1 MASIYTTVDVDVD
14 IEIDEFVDS
23 CSERELKMLVRYLQ
37 KEGYLNKSNIRDED
51 VSKMTSSEIEFC
63 DKMSLLSDKFYQM
76 TIEDSEIIEK
86 LYEKY
91 R

>member
-37 KEGYLNKSNIRDED
+37 KEGYLNKSNIRDE
-51 VSKMTSSEIEFC
+51 SKMTSSEIEFC

-76 TIEDSEIIEK
+76 IIEDSEIIEK

>member
-1 MASIYTTVDVDVD
+1 MATIYTTVDVDVD

-23 CSERELKMLVRYLQ
+23 CSEKDLQMLIRYLQ
-37 KEGYLNKSNIRDED
+37 EAGYLDKSNIRDE
-51 VSKMTSSEIEFC
+51 SKMTSNEIEFR

-76 TIEDSEIIEK
+76 TIEEAELIEN
-86 LYEKY
+86 LYNKY

>member
-1 MASIYTTVDVDVD
+1 MTTIYTTVDVDVD

-23 CSERELKMLVRYLQ
+23 CSERELQMLVRYLQ
-37 KEGYLNKSNIRDED
+37 EVGYLDKSNIRDE
-51 VSKMTSSEIEFC
+51 SKMTSNEIEFR

-76 TIEDSEIIEK
+76 TIEDAEILEK

>member
-1 MASIYTTVDVDVD
+1 MATIYTTVDVDVD

-23 CSERELKMLVRYLQ
+23 CSERELQMLVRYLQ
-37 KEGYLNKSNIRDED
+37 EAGYLDKSNIRDE
-51 VSKMTSSEIEFC
+51 SKMTSNEIEFR

-76 TIEDSEIIEK
+76 TIEEAELIEN
-86 LYEKY
+86 LYNKY

>member
-1 MASIYTTVDVDVD
+1 MATIYTTVDVDVD

-23 CSERELKMLVRYLQ
+23 CSERELQMLVRYLQ
-37 KEGYLNKSNIRDED
+37 EVGYLDKSNIRDE
-51 VSKMTSSEIEFC
+51 SKMTSNEIQFR

-76 TIEDSEIIEK
+76 TIEDAEILEK

>member
-1 MASIYTTVDVDVD
+1 MVTIYTTVDVDVD

-37 KEGYLNKSNIRDED
+37 EVGYLDKSNIRDE
-51 VSKMTSSEIEFC
+51 SKMTSNEIEFR

-76 TIEDSEIIEK
+76 TIEDAEILEK

>member
-1 MASIYTTVDVDVD
+1 
-14 IEIDEFVDS
+14 
-23 CSERELKMLVRYLQ
+23 MLVRYLQ
-37 KEGYLNKSNIRDED
+37 EVGYLDKSKSRDE
-51 VSKMTSSEIEFC
+51 SKMTSNEIEFR

-76 TIEDSEIIEK
+76 TIDDAEILEK

>member
-1 MASIYTTVDVDVD
+1 MATIYTTVDVDVD

-23 CSERELKMLVRYLQ
+23 CSERELQMLVRYLQ
-37 KEGYLNKSNIRDED
+37 EVGYLDKSNIRDE
-51 VSKMTSSEIEFC
+51 SKMTSNEIEFR

>member
-23 CSERELKMLVRYLQ
+23 CSERELQMLVRYLQ
-37 KEGYLNKSNIRDED
+37 EVGYLDKSNIRDE
-51 VSKMTSSEIEFC
+51 SKMTSNEIEFR

-76 TIEDSEIIEK
+76 TIDDAEILEK

>member
-23 CSERELKMLVRYLQ
+23 CSERDLQMLIRYLQ
-37 KEGYLNKSNIRDED
+37 EAGYLDKSNIRDE
-51 VSKMTSSEIEFC
+51 SKMTSNEIEFR

-76 TIEDSEIIEK
+76 TIEEAELIEN
-86 LYEKY
+86 LYNKY

>member
-1 MASIYTTVDVDVD
+1 MATIYTTVDVDVD

-23 CSERELKMLVRYLQ
+23 CSKRDLQMLIRYLQ
-37 KEGYLNKSNIRDED
+37 EAGYLDKSNIRDE
-51 VSKMTSSEIEFC
+51 SKMTSNEIEFR

-76 TIEDSEIIEK
+76 TIEEAELIEN
-86 LYEKY
+86 LYNKY

>member
-23 CSERELKMLVRYLQ
+23 CSERELQMLVRYLQ
-37 KEGYLNKSNIRDED
+37 KEGYLDKSNIRDE
-51 VSKMTSSEIEFC
+51 SKMTSIEIEFR

-76 TIEDSEIIEK
+76 TIEDAEIIEK

>member
-1 MASIYTTVDVDVD
+1 MATIYTTVDVDVD

-23 CSERELKMLVRYLQ
+23 CSERELQMLVRYLQ
-37 KEGYLNKSNIRDED
+37 EVGYLDKSNIRDE
-51 VSKMTSSEIEFC
+51 SKMTSNEIEFR

-76 TIEDSEIIEK
+76 TIEEAELIEN
-86 LYEKY
+86 LYNKY